1 MKITRG
7 DIRSI
12 IREMLIKED
21 RADRLTLWL
30 RPDSRGD
37 ELELYVN
44 ESGETYKLGAY
55 VDPQQGM
62 GGLAGLQRDFKADH
76 GMEIPSGTMVVDY
89 DGVGMGDLPIEEAF
103 GWVAEQYSEMI
114 ASSRASADLADFLS
128 SGASD
133 YEDEI

>member
-1 MKITRG
+1 MKISR
-7 DIRSI
+7 RQLRKI
-12 IREMLIKED
+12 IRESILKED
-21 RADRLTLWL
+21 RASRLTLWL

-76 GMEIPSGTMVVDY
+76 GMEIPPGTMVIDY
-89 DGVGMGDLPIEEAF
+89 DGIGMDDLPLEQAF
-103 GWVAEQYSEMI
+103 EWVVDAYSDM
-114 ASSRASADLADFLS
+114 
-128 SGASD
+128 
-133 YEDEI
+133 

>member
-12 IREMLIKED
+12 IREMLLKED

-30 RPDSRGD
+30 KVEGD
-37 ELELYVN
+37 KLVLHVN
-44 ESGETYKLGAY
+44 ESGMVYNLFDYTEAAK
-55 VDPQQGM
+55 QK
-62 GGLAGLQRDFKADH
+62 GGLYGLERQFELDH
-76 GMEIPSGTMVVDY
+76 GMEMPPGAMVIDY

-103 GWVAEQYSEMI
+103 EWVAEQYAEWEMN
-114 ASSRASADLADFLS
+114 ATATHAADLEDFLS

>member
-7 DIRSI
+7 NIRSI
-12 IREMLIKED
+12 IREMLIKEN

-44 ESGETYKLGAY
+44 ESGETYKLGTY
-55 VDPQQGM
+55 VDAQQGM

-76 GMEIPSGTMVVDY
+76 GMEIPPGTMVVDY
-89 DGVGMGDLPIEEAF
+89 EGIGIGDAPIEETF
-103 GWVAEQYSEMI
+103 EQVVEAY
-114 ASSRASADLADFLS
+114 ADML
-128 SGASD
+128 
-133 YEDEI
+133 

>member
-7 DIRSI
+7 NLRSI
-12 IREMLIKED
+12 IRGALVKEN

-44 ESGETYKLGAY
+44 ESGEAYSLGAY
-55 VDPQQGM
+55 VDSQQGM

-76 GMEIPSGTMVVDY
+76 GMEIPPGTMVIDY
-89 DGVGMGDLPIEEAF
+89 DGIGMDDLPIEQAWE
-103 GWVAEQYSEMI
+103 WVAAEYANM
-114 ASSRASADLADFLS
+114 
-128 SGASD
+128 
-133 YEDEI
+133 